1 MDTCWYNIWK
11 LYGLVRFYSFVR
23 NPSGKYS
30 FYNIKLTSSLS
41 ALGVVMVAV
50 DVGVVAGAGT
60 FD

>member
-1 MDTCWYNIWK
+1 MDTCWYNIQK
-11 LYGLVRFYSFVR
+11 LYGLVGYYSFVW
-23 NPSGKYS
+23 NPFGKYL

-50 DVGVVAGAGT
+50 DVGVVAGAGA